1 MSIFNKK
8 KTNTRKNYDKP
19 FFLSPQIRLNK
30 LRNLSLSEL
39 KEENGFTLVELIV
52 VVMMIGILSSI
63 AIPQFMSSA
72 DKAKQKEAT
81 GIVAALVKGAT
92 AYNTEYGSLPTDAGQ
107 IEEYARFQECSI
119 NDVPLVASRGG
130 ADCKMNTP
138 TKVPATATTFYT
150 SSGHYFV
157 EFDGA
162 FTNAAGQIIF
172 VVVANPNGDG
182 YINNGSAVTGCFN
195 PAESVSE
202 IFEFSA
208 ATRTATNGRGAGRVL
223 GDREC

>member
-8 KTNTRKNYDKP
+8 KTTYERP
-19 FFLSPQIRLNK
+19 FFLSPQIRWNK
-30 LRNLSLSEL
+30 LKNLSLGEL
-39 KEENGFTLVELIV
+39 KEEDGFTLVELIV

-92 AYNTEYGSLPTDAGQ
+92 AYNTEYGSLPITAGQ

-119 NDVPLVASRGG
+119 NDVPLVATRGG
-130 ADCKMNTP
+130 ADCKTNTP
-138 TKVPATATTFYT
+138 TKVPPAATTFYT

-157 EFDGA
+157 EFNGA
-162 FTNAAGQIIF
+162 FTNAANQIIF

-182 YINNGSAVTGCFN
+182 FKDNGSAVTGCYN

-208 ATRTATNGRGAGRVL
+208 ATRTAGPPPNGRGDGRVL